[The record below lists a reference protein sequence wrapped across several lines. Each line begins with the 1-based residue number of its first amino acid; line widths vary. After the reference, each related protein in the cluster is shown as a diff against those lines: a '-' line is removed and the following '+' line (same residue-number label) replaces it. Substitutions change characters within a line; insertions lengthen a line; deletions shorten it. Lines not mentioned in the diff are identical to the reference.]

1 MDYFHNLIPES
12 VVPIS
17 KNNIQQKFVL
27 ILTLEY
33 RIQILQIQ
41 AEIQAEI
48 QSQFFKNSIIKLN
61 FLHRKQFFQLLKIFI
76 L

>member
-1 MDYFHNLIPES
+1 MDYFHNLMPES

-33 RIQILQIQ
+33 RIQVLPIQ
-41 AEIQAEI
+41 SEI
-48 QSQFFKNSIIKLN
+48 QSQFFKNSLIKLD
-61 FLHRKQFFQLLKIFI
+61 FLHRKQFFELLKIFI